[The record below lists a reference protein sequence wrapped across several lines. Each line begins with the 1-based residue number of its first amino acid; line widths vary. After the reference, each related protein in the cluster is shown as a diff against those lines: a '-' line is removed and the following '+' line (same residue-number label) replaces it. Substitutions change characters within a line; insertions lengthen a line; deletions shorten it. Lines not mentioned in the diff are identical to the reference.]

1 MDDYKRDYAEK
12 SVERYEGEEIRKESV
27 VEREVN
33 ILNKASQEL
42 IKNAE
47 ILENRLTCVLKAQ
60 PKSVAEVTPEVT
72 PEESLSKIPSE
83 IRRHRQTI
91 DSANYML
98 KSILSRLEI

>member
-1 MDDYKRDYAEK
+1 MDDYKRNYAEK
-12 SVERYEGEEIRKESV
+12 SVESYEEEIRKESV
-27 VEREVN
+27 VEREIN

-47 ILENRLTCVLKAQ
+47 ILENRLTNVLKTQ
-60 PKSVAEVTPEVT
+60 PQSVAEGT
-72 PEESLSKIPSE
+72 PEESLSAIPSE
-83 IRRHRQTI
+83 IRRLRQTI